1 MKKEI
6 DLLSKYPKPKR
17 NIEERGK
24 KKTLKDRNIA
34 KKFGKD
40 FFDGKRD
47 HGYGGFSYHPRFWS
61 KVVLDFKKHW
71 KLNKNSK
78 ILDVGCAKGFM
89 LNDFKEAIPG
99 ITVAGVD
106 VSRYAVNNSHPKIKK
121 YLRVSN
127 AKKLPFL
134 DNSFDAVI
142 SINTI
147 HNLNKKE
154 CAQAIK
160 EISRVSKKHSF
171 ITVDAY
177 KSKKEKKRMYN
188 WNLTAKTIMSV
199 RDWKKFFKLQNYSGE
214 YFWFIP

>member
-6 DLLSKYPKPKR
+6 DLLIKYPKPKR
-17 NIEERGK
+17 NIEERVK
-24 KKTLKDRNIA
+24 KKTVKDRNIA
-34 KKFGKD
+34 RKFGKD

-47 HGYGGFSYHPRFWS
+47 HGYGGFTYHPRFWS

-89 LNDFKEAIPG
+89 LNDFKKAIPG
-99 ITVAGVD
+99 ITIAGVD
-106 VSRYAVNNSHPKIKK
+106 VSGYAINNSHSKIKK
-121 YLRVSN
+121 YLKVAN

-177 KSKKEKKRMYN
+177 KSKKEKKRMYD

-199 RDWKKFFKLQNYSGE
+199 KDWKKFFKLQNYSGE

>member
-6 DLLSKYPKPKR
+6 DLLIKYPKPKR
-17 NIEERGK
+17 NIEERVK
-24 KKTLKDRNIA
+24 KKTVKDRNIA
-34 KKFGKD
+34 RKFGKD

-47 HGYGGFSYHPRFWS
+47 HGYGGFTYHPRFWS

-89 LNDFKEAIPG
+89 LNDFKKAIPG
-99 ITVAGVD
+99 ITIAGVD
-106 VSRYAVNNSHPKIKK
+106 VSGYAINNSHSKIKK
-121 YLRVSN
+121 YLKVAN

-177 KSKKEKKRMYN
+177 KSKKEKKRMYD
-188 WNLTAKTIMSV
+188 WNLTAKTILSV
-199 RDWKKFFKLQNYSGE
+199 DEWKKIFSECDYNGDF
-214 YFWFIP
+214 FWFIP

>member
-1 MKKEI
+1 M
-6 DLLSKYPKPKR
+6 
-17 NIEERGK
+17 
-24 KKTLKDRNIA
+24 
-34 KKFGKD
+34 
-40 FFDGKRD
+40 
-47 HGYGGFSYHPRFWS
+47 
-61 KVVLDFKKHW
+61 
-71 KLNKNSK
+71 NKNSK

-89 LNDFKEAIPG
+89 LNDFKKAIPG

-106 VSRYAVNNSHPKIKK
+106 ISRYAISNSHSKIKK
-121 YLRVSN
+121 YLRVAN

-147 HNLNKKE
+147 HNLNRKE

-177 KSKKEKKRMYN
+177 ITKKEKKKMYD

-199 RDWKKFFKLQNYSGE
+199 KNWKKFFKLQKYSGE